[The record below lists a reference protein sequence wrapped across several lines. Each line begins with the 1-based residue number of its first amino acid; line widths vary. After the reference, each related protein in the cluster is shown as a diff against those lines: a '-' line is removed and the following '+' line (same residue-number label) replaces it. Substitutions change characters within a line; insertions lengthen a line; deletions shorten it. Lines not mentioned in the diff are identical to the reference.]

1 MANRGLHQQMLYHN
15 SGSANHSTESLA
27 SSIQDHQDGG
37 RQGQV
42 LSSSF
47 QHNLDVSNVP
57 RPHSAHP
64 CLGSGGGG
72 EPSSPSNHLLSP
84 PGYNNEQRRSSM
96 SGPCESYVSTPFI
109 PGIMHNSNNQQQQQ
123 QNNLSTNLASLM
135 QANSL
140 PTSPH
145 HNLYMGG
152 NGGGNIPGGV
162 SPDCGSMDSLL
173 PNTCQPD
180 GGGDGPAATMF
191 NGIVDKKFAVVNS
204 QSAGGSPMEM
214 DRPPAGNSGGGAGGG
229 AGGLNPGSGHN
240 GENEETAEVWQ
251 DIVRQLAVS

>member
-1 MANRGLHQQMLYHN
+1 
-15 SGSANHSTESLA
+15 
-27 SSIQDHQDGG
+27 
-37 RQGQV
+37 
-42 LSSSF
+42 
-47 QHNLDVSNVP
+47 
-57 RPHSAHP
+57 
-64 CLGSGGGG
+64 
-72 EPSSPSNHLLSP
+72 
-84 PGYNNEQRRSSM
+84 
-96 SGPCESYVSTPFI
+96 
-109 PGIMHNSNNQQQQQ
+109 MHNNSNQQQQQQ
-123 QNNLSTNLASLM
+123 QNNMNTNLASLI

-152 NGGGNIPGGV
+152 NGGGNIQGGV

-180 GGGDGPAATMF
+180 VSGVDGPAATMF
-191 NGIVDKKFAVVNS
+191 NGLVDKKFPAGNS

-214 DRPPAGNSGGGAGGG
+214 DRPSAGNAGGGAGGG
-229 AGGLNPGSGHN
+229 GGMNPGPGHN